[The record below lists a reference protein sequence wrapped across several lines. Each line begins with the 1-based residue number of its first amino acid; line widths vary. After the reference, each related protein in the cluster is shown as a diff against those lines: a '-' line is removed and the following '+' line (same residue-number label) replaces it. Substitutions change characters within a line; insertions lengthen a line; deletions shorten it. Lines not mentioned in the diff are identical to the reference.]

1 MDTDLQAIRDV
12 VNAATL
18 SDEARQTVAWCLD
31 QLPKLYQELART
43 YDAKYSDDIRR
54 LVQAILTQLS
64 GPNTPGARRAA
75 DAVTLQV
82 LAMHERLGIPTF
94 GLKPGGKRKSA

>member
-12 VNAATL
+12 VNATQL
-18 SDEARQTVAWCLD
+18 TDEARQTVAWCMD
-31 QLPKLYQELART
+31 QLPGLYGNLART

-54 LVQAILTQLS
+54 LVQAILTHL
-64 GPNTPGARRAA
+64 GAAKTPAARRAA

-82 LAMHERLGIPTF
+82 LAMHERLGIPTLD
-94 GLKPGGKRKSA
+94 LKPAGKRKSA